1 MSGFGDFLANAGTTV
16 ADTVLERVPLLQIPA
31 AIAGYETEAAQ
42 ERREA
47 RNFRKLER
55 EFALKKMAHYDED
68 RKANLVRQ
76 QKQDEY
82 WDKMRPLNQRTAENQ
97 AAISDINLANAEQLH
112 VNRIAQ
118 NEWDELFR
126 KGSVLTQ
133 NAINGFG
140 GRMNKAQQ
148 IELYDSPIGQEFRDY
163 MVFAENINSDNPRFR
178 RIALKTA
185 NKLGL
190 QLSADGKNVILKDGK
205 TVPLDDNLK
214 KYFREGYEKQLV
226 NNASAIVRRDESKNY
241 IDGYTRWDYIGK
253 LAEAMNHPR
262 NNNKGNLSYAEN
274 TFDSLMKGFTQTER
288 AQFMIY
294 GAIKNFLSDGVFS
307 PEEQAKYGDQL
318 AYWADNFGIK
328 YNVKEDGTVNIID
341 KNGKEHNGKEYFEKA
356 FNEHA
361 ITKSFNQTIE
371 RIKKQNSNADEQ
383 AKSNAEM
390 QQWYADADAV
400 NGLRLANIDDK
411 EKQKVRTAWAE
422 SIMMFNK
429 LKELHPD
436 NIDENILKSRQYFR
450 NIAGDKFASPFDR
463 DADEIE
469 LERSQNNLSSLEGK
483 VTNQRNKVSQ
493 VKTTDNDTPLYDT
506 LGLVPNTLPADYSRA
521 ITSSNNAEKRKLD
534 SMVEEFN
541 KAKDKHNKYQAS
553 YDKNVKRF
561 GNYKTYRKRNKKD
574 K

>member
-31 AIAGYETEAAQ
+31 AIAGYETEAAR
-42 ERREA
+42 ERREV
-47 RNFRKLER
+47 RDFRKLER

-68 RKANLVRQ
+68 RKASLARQ
-76 QKQDEY
+76 QKQDEH
-82 WDKMRPLNQRTAENQ
+82 WDKMRPLNQRIAENQ
-97 AAISDINLANAEQLH
+97 AAISDINRSNAEQLH

-118 NEWDELFR
+118 KEWDELYR

-185 NKLGL
+185 NKLGIK
-190 QLSADGKNVILKDGK
+190 LSDDGKNVILKDGK
-205 TVPLDDNLK
+205 TVPFDDNFKNYL
-214 KYFREGYEKQLV
+214 REGYAKQLAD
-226 NNASAIVRRDESKNY
+226 NAASIVKRDDARNY
-241 IDGYTRWDYIGK
+241 IDGYTRWNFIDQ
-253 LAEAMNHPR
+253 LAGAMNHPT
-262 NNNKGNLSYAEN
+262 NNNKGNLAYAEQ
-274 TFDSLMKGFTQTER
+274 TFDNLLKGFTQTER

-307 PEEQAKYGDQL
+307 PEEQSKYGDQL

-328 YNVKEDGTVNIID
+328 YNVKEDGTVNVID

-383 AKSNAEM
+383 
-390 QQWYADADAV
+390 D
-400 NGLRLANIDDK
+400 R
-411 EKQKVRTAWAE
+411 
-422 SIMMFNK
+422 
-429 LKELHPD
+429 LKEEMKKAYSISYALNSTSINADPKLREVYGQTALEQQMLLND
-436 NIDENILKSRQYFR
+436 LNEKNPNGVDDNILKVYQYGK
-450 NIAGDKFASPFDR
+450 NKAGKNYISQYDVDV
-463 DADEIE
+463 DEIN
-469 LERSQNNLSSLEGK
+469 LENSQHNLSSWDDK
-483 VTNQRNKVSQ
+483 VIKQTGVASRTKAPTDLQRAAFMDRGRKLP
-493 VKTTDNDTPLYDT
+493 TDND
-506 LGLVPNTLPADYSRA
+506 
-521 ITSSNNAEKRKLD
+521 
-534 SMVEEFN
+534 EEN
-541 KAKDKHNKYQAS
+541 KALKRLVNERNKAQEEYNKHKSRYEQS
-553 YDKNVKRF
+553 SKRH
-561 GNYKTYRKRNKKD
+561 GKLERHRKSNNKKD